1 MTGLLGALACVD
13 TVGEGAP
20 WGAGARVADSG
31 GGETGLEIDV
41 DRPWP
46 RPCRLMWEARNNED
60 GPFDWD
66 YYVYTATRD
75 GWLRHEGST
84 RDYDNPDKVP
94 KGRWVVIDRFGNPLN
109 EVDEFTIP
117 SFDADGRLW
126 RKQAYTR
133 WSAPWGRW
141 VERYTYSDEEY
152 TASGDILLT
161 HKIKDTEGA
170 FDYFERW
177 DYDSWGRLLTYERG
191 GLSADTEPARETY
204 GYDDRG
210 NMITKFK
217 EEDPFGLN
225 DKLWEWGYDDEDR
238 RLWERYTTSAGS
250 AWRYYDNEGFQ
261 TTEYHFVD
269 MAVGSTTTTTY
280 DENGNQLSYVWDNR
294 SYLAELTAPGIDT
307 IGEWTYDE
315 HGNMTSELWYEGDG
329 SFREGWSWGWDCH

>member
-13 TVGEGAP
+13 TLGEGAR

-46 RPCRLMWEARNNED
+46 RPCRLMWEARNNAD

-84 RDYDNPDKVP
+84 RDFDNPDNVP

-109 EVDEFTIP
+109 EFVENSIP
-117 SFDADGRLW
+117 SYDDEGRLS
-126 RKQAYTR
+126 RIQHDSSVA
-133 WSAPWGRW
+133 SDRW
-141 VERYTYSDEEY
+141 VKTYYYSDEDY
-152 TASGDILLT
+152 SYSGESLLT
-161 HKIKDTEGA
+161 YMLWDTEGP
-170 FDYFERW
+170 W
-177 DYDSWGRLLTYERG
+177 DYYGEWTYDRWGRLITYEHG
-191 GLSADTEPARETY
+191 GVTTDGDPPRETY
-204 GYDDRG
+204 GYDNRG
-210 NMITKFK
+210 NMIYKLK
-217 EEDPFGLN
+217 EENSSPF
-225 DKLWEWGYDDEDR
+225 DDQLWQWGYDDEDR
-238 RLWERYTTSAGS
+238 KQWELYTVREGS
-250 AWRYYDNEGFQ
+250 AFRWYENDGFQ

-269 MAVGSTTTTTY
+269 GEVGSTTTTTY
-280 DENGNQLSYVWDNR
+280 DEDGNQLSYVWDNR

-329 SFREGWSWGWDCH
+329 SFREGWSWGWECH